1 MHGLFLTFEGPEGA
15 GKSTQVQ
22 LLAAWLQE
30 QGLPVVQ
37 TREPGGTRLGQDIR
51 QLLLHQGQMCAEA
64 EYLLYSADRA
74 EHMRTLIRPALAQGQ
89 IVLCDRWLD
98 SSLAYQGFG
107 RGLDLDWL
115 RTVAEKTIQTVW
127 IGRRFAFR
135 PDKTFLF
142 DLPPEV
148 GLARLANPDR
158 LEHESI
164 EFHRRV
170 RQGYLTLA
178 AAEPERFVVLDAT
191 QAPQALQAQLR
202 KQLLDLLPAVLIG
215 GCR

>member
-1 MHGLFLTFEGPEGA
+1 MSGLFLTFEGPEGA
-15 GKSTQVQ
+15 GKSTQIQ

-30 QGLPVVQ
+30 QGFSVVK

-51 QLLLHQGQMCAEA
+51 QLLLHQDQMCAET

-107 RGLDLDWL
+107 RGLDLGWL
-115 RTVAEKTIQTVW
+115 RTVAERTIQTVW
-127 IGRRFAFR
+127 IGRRFAFQ

-148 GLARLANPDR
+148 GLARLASPDR
-158 LEHESI
+158 LERENI

-170 RQGYLTLA
+170 RQGYLQLA
-178 AAEPERFVVLDAT
+178 TAEPERFVVLDAT
-191 QAPQALQAQLR
+191 QTPQALQAQLR
-202 KQLLDLLPAVLIG
+202 KQLLGLLPAVLIG
-215 GCR
+215 G